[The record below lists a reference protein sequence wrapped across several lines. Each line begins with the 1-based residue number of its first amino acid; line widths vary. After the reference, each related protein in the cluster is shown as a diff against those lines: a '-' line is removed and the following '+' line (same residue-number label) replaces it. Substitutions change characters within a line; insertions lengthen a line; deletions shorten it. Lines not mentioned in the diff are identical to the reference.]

1 LPVDLAL
8 LETELRLNERDET
21 MVGAISYCIARC
33 SLGFILIAR
42 TERGICA
49 ISLGA
54 EPTSLRQDLE
64 RRFPEATLRVV
75 QVSEDALLGR
85 ALALVESPQEKG
97 EVPLDL
103 HGTPFQKRVWQAL
116 RDTGPGYTTTYAGI
130 AARIG
135 ATRAVRAVAR
145 ACAANPIA
153 VAIPCHRVIRSDGTI
168 SGYRWGIQRKQALLE
183 REAVA

>member
-1 LPVDLAL
+1 
-8 LETELRLNERDET
+8 
-21 MVGAISYCIARC
+21 MVGHISYCIARC

-42 TERGICA
+42 TDSGICA
-49 ISLGA
+49 ISLGD
-54 EPTSLRQDLE
+54 EPTNLRQDLE

-75 QVSEDALLGR
+75 QVTKDTLLGR

-97 EVPLDL
+97 VVPLDF

-116 RDTGPGYTTTYAGI
+116 RDIGPGYTTTYAGI

-135 ATRAVRAVAR
+135 APRAVRAVAR

-153 VAIPCHRVIRSDGTI
+153 VAIPCHRVIRSDGAI
-168 SGYRWGIQRKQALLE
+168 SGYRWGIHRKQALLE

>member
-8 LETELRLNERDET
+8 LEMELRIKEDQ
-21 MVGAISYCIARC
+21 MVGEISYCIVRC

-42 TERGICA
+42 TDRGICA
-49 ISLGA
+49 ISLGD

-75 QVSEDALLGR
+75 QVTEDTLLGR
-85 ALALVESPQEKG
+85 ALALVESPHEKG
-97 EVPLDL
+97 VVPLDL

-116 RDTGPGYTTTYAGI
+116 RDIGPGYTTTYAGI

-135 ATRAVRAVAR
+135 APRAVRAVAR

-153 VAIPCHRVIRSDGTI
+153 VAIPCHRVIRSDGAI
-168 SGYRWGIQRKQALLE
+168 SGYRWGIHRKQALLE